1 MKQRIL
7 TGIVLVII
15 WIPVAIF
22 SDTWLFCLFFSILS
36 SVGTFE
42 MLQCTGVSRN
52 AAVAVPTVGIS
63 AALPFLTRFIEE
75 PADFGTLLMVVFF
88 LLLFYLLAAAVFS
101 RGKLKLNEIAVV
113 FMMTLYIPGTL
124 SCIILLRD
132 LPRGAYL
139 YYLVFI
145 GAWITDIFA
154 YFTGRFIGRHKLIPD
169 VSPKKTVEGA
179 VGGTV
184 FCMASFALYGFVM
197 CLVFDVTPH
206 YGALLI
212 LGGVVSVISQIGD
225 LAMSLIKRHYNIKDY
240 GKIFP
245 GHGGVLDRF
254 DSVMA
259 AAPFLYLLCAS
270 FKFFHVLF

>member
-7 TGIVLVII
+7 TGVVLVII

-36 SVGTFE
+36 SVGTYE

-52 AAVAVPTVGIS
+52 AAVAVPAVGIS

-88 LLLFYLLAAAVFS
+88 LYLFYLLAAAVFS

-113 FMMTLYIPGTL
+113 FMMTLYIPATL

-132 LPRGAYL
+132 LPRGTYL

-184 FCMASFALYGFVM
+184 FCMASFALYGFVI
-197 CLVFDVTPH
+197 CRVFDVTPH

>member
-113 FMMTLYIPGTL
+113 L
-124 SCIILLRD
+124 
-132 LPRGAYL
+132 
-139 YYLVFI
+139 
-145 GAWITDIFA
+145 
-154 YFTGRFIGRHKLIPD
+154 
-169 VSPKKTVEGA
+169 
-179 VGGTV
+179 
-184 FCMASFALYGFVM
+184 
-197 CLVFDVTPH
+197 
-206 YGALLI
+206 
-212 LGGVVSVISQIGD
+212 
-225 LAMSLIKRHYNIKDY
+225 
-240 GKIFP
+240 
-245 GHGGVLDRF
+245 
-254 DSVMA
+254 
-259 AAPFLYLLCAS
+259 
-270 FKFFHVLF
+270 

>member
-7 TGIVLVII
+7 TAVVLVII
-15 WIPVAIF
+15 WIPVAVF

-36 SVGTFE
+36 AVGMFE
-42 MLQCTGVSRN
+42 MLQCVGVSRN
-52 AAVAVPTVGIS
+52 AAVVIPTVCL
-63 AALPFLTRFIEE
+63 AVALPFLTRVVQDPIS
-75 PADFGTLLMVVFF
+75 FGMLLIVLFF

-101 RGKLKLNEIAVV
+101 RGQLKLYEVAVV
-113 FMMTLYIPGTL
+113 FMMALYIPGTL
-124 SCIILLRD
+124 SCILLLHD
-132 LPRGAYL
+132 LPKGAYL
-139 YYLVFI
+139 YYLVFV

-154 YFTGRFIGRHKLIPD
+154 YFTGRILGRHKLIPD

-184 FCMASFALYGFVM
+184 FCMASFALYGFVISRI
-197 CLVFDVTPH
+197 FDITPH

-212 LGGVVSVISQIGD
+212 LGLVVSIISQIGD
-225 LAMSLIKRHYNIKDY
+225 LSMSLIKRHYNVKDY
-240 GKIFP
+240 GKLFP

-259 AAPFLYLLCAS
+259 AAPFLYLLCAT
-270 FKFFHVLF
+270 FRFFHVLF